1 MIWTSG
7 DPIYWRMYA
16 ALGGDELI
24 DGTGIKY
31 IDRRLR
37 MAVFFDIQRHISC
50 GLTQALMCHI
60 LALRGQ
66 ITTMAFVA
74 YMSTPDLIVGWGI
87 FFKKRFAIAMHGR
100 LTSTSQWRHDECV
113 GVSNHRRV
121 DCLLNRLFRR
131 RSKKTSKLHI
141 TGFVRGITG
150 EFPPQ
155 RASNAGDV
163 SIWWRHHE
171 FTSGL
176 CSHHPDYPPSC
187 KNVLWYFLQ

>member
-37 MAVFFDIQRHISC
+37 MAV

-87 FFKKRFAIAMHGR
+87 FFK
-100 LTSTSQWRHDECV
+100 
-113 GVSNHRRV
+113 
-121 DCLLNRLFRR
+121 
-131 RSKKTSKLHI
+131 
-141 TGFVRGITG
+141 
-150 EFPPQ
+150 
-155 RASNAGDV
+155 
-163 SIWWRHHE
+163 
-171 FTSGL
+171 
-176 CSHHPDYPPSC
+176 
-187 KNVLWYFLQ
+187 